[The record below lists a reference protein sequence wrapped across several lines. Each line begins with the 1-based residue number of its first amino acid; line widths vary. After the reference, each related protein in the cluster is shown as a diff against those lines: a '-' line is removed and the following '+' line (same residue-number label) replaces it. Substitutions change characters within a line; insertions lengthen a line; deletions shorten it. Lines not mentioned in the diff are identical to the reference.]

1 MGKLKKIFKIIGI
14 TLLALIFILIMI
26 ISPITKFL
34 VEKYDVQITGRE
46 IMMDDCFVNPF
57 TGVVRFENL
66 KIAEYKSDSV
76 FFKADNVTA
85 NFALIKLLSKTYEI
99 SSLTLDRPSGFIIQ
113 HVNDFNF
120 IDLIIKFSKDVTDE
134 VDSKKVHFNLL
145 NINIIDGR
153 FDYLDE
159 RTPVAFFIKNVNIE
173 SEGLRWDND
182 TITADYSFVSGNDK
196 GTVVGKTNI
205 NISNL
210 NYDFDVKI
218 ESFNLDVLNLYLKDL
233 TNYGELAAML
243 EADVKSTG
251 NFLSS
256 DSITASG
263 LLSIKD
269 FHFGKNKQEDFAS
282 FKDVSF
288 TAKLLNPK
296 DFIYDFDSI
305 ILKEPFVKYEL
316 YDELDNIQN
325 MFGKGGTNVA
335 SVNSNPAKFNLIIE
349 VGKLIEQLARNV
361 LRSNY
366 KLDRLAIYDG
376 DFRFDDYSIGEK
388 FSIAASPFNL
398 IADSID
404 KQNERLNVNVHSAI
418 APYGRLNVS
427 LSLDPKDSSFFD
439 MKYSVLDIPLAMINP
454 YITAYTSF
462 PFNRGS
468 AEVVGNWKVRNG
480 QINSYNHLIVID
492 PGVRKR
498 IKNKDSNWLP
508 IPLILAFARERA
520 NVIDYEIPIQG
531 NLNNPNF
538 KLKDVITDLLRNLI
552 VKPATFP
559 YTMDVKSNERKLEK
573 SLRLSWAY
581 TTSELTS
588 SQEKSIHKMSKF
600 LNENPKAKIVISPNN
615 FSNKEKEFILL
626 FEAKKQFYL
635 AQNKMNSKLFGKRDS
650 INVVKMSIKDKEFLA
665 YLDKRVNNNMLYTV
679 QHKSASFI
687 TQTYINSAFAKLNSL
702 RKAAFLSEFK
712 KEGVASQVQF
722 RSGENVIP
730 YNGHSFFAI
739 NYNGDF
745 PEYLTEAFE
754 NMDDFNDMKPREK
767 YKEKREQKRN

>member
-1 MGKLKKIFKIIGI
+1 MEKLKKTLKIIGI
-14 TLLALIFILIMI
+14 MLFALIFILILI
-26 ISPITKFL
+26 ISPITKYL
-34 VEKYDVQITGRE
+34 VEKYDVALTGRE
-46 IMMDDCFVNPF
+46 IMMEGCYVNPF
-57 TGVVRFENL
+57 TGVVRFESL
-66 KIAEYKSDSV
+66 KIAEYESDSV
-76 FFKADNVTA
+76 FFQAENLTA
-85 NFALIKLLSKTYEI
+85 NFAMIKLLSKTYEI
-99 SSLTLDRPSGFIIQ
+99 SSLTLDRPSGRIIQ
-113 HVNDFNF
+113 HVNGFNF
-120 IDLIIKFSKDVTDE
+120 IDLITKFSKDVVDE
-134 VDSKKVHFNLL
+134 EDSKKVHFNLL
-145 NINIIDGR
+145 NFEIIDGR

-182 TITADYSFVSGNDK
+182 TLTADFSFISGNDK
-196 GTVVGKTNI
+196 GTVVGNTNI
-205 NISNL
+205 NILNL

-218 ESFNLDVLNLYLKDL
+218 DSFNLDVLNLYLKDL

-263 LLSIKD
+263 ILAIKD
-269 FHFGKNKQEDFAS
+269 FHFGKNKYEDFAS
-282 FKDVSF
+282 FKAVTL
-288 TAKLLNPK
+288 TAKILNPK

-305 ILKEPFVKYEL
+305 ILKDPFVRYEL

-325 MFGKGGTNVA
+325 MFGKDGTNVA
-335 SVNSNPAKFNLIIE
+335 AVNSNPAKFNLVIE
-349 VGKLIEQLARNV
+349 VVKLVEQLARNV

-404 KQNERLNVNVHSAI
+404 KQNKRINVNVHSGI
-418 APYGRLNVS
+418 APYGKFNVS

-468 AEVVGNWKVRNG
+468 AEVVGDWKVRDG
-480 QINSYNHLIVID
+480 QINSLNHLIVID

-498 IKNKDSNWLP
+498 IKNKDSKWLP

-531 NLNNPNF
+531 NLNNPDF
-538 KLKDVITDLLRNLI
+538 KLGDVITDLLKNLI

-559 YTMDVKSNERKLEK
+559 YTMDVKINERKLDK

-588 SQEKSIHKMSKF
+588 SQEKSIHKMAKF
-600 LNENPKAKIVISPNN
+600 LNENPNAKIVISPNN

-635 AQNKMNSKLFGKRDS
+635 AQNNMSSKLFGKRDS
-650 INVVKMSIKDKEFLA
+650 IHVVKMSIKDKEFLK
-665 YLDKRVNNNMLYTV
+665 YIDKRANNNMLFTV

-687 TQTYINSAFAKLNSL
+687 KQSFINSAYAKLNSL
-702 RKAAFLSEFK
+702 RKASFLSLFK
-712 KEGVASQVQF
+712 KEGVGNQVQF
-722 RSGENVIP
+722 TTGKNVIP
-730 YNGHSFFAI
+730 YNGHSFYTI
-739 NYNGDF
+739 NYNGNF

-754 NMDDFNDMKPREK
+754 NMDAFNDMKPREK
-767 YKEKREQKRN
+767 YKEYRKEN